1 MTGPAPRDDLQ
12 GATVLVAGGRGFI
25 GSHVVR
31 TLVRLGAK
39 PVVFGPPMTADLLED
54 LAGSIIDVTGSIED
68 RDALEGVFARYRP
81 RLVLSCVAYGAGRLG
96 LMRTGEAELSRSMA
110 VNVNGFATLL
120 DVAAHAGV
128 TRLVWTSSTVVY
140 GPATAYGPRRVT
152 EDDPTAPVTG
162 YGLTKELAERVAAHC
177 ARRGA
182 IEVVGLRLPLV
193 LGPGLWYDGVA
204 SAIANV
210 FARVAGGDPA
220 SIAFH
225 DQPLD
230 FMAATDA
237 AGAIVAAL
245 GHAGSLSGLYNLTGF
260 TASVP
265 DILACLRKAMP
276 SANVSYDRQPT
287 PVLFPLVDGARFS
300 RDTGF
305 RCAHD
310 LRSLVHQLLGTRE
323 PAHV

>member
-1 MTGPAPRDDLQ
+1 
-12 GATVLVAGGRGFI
+12 
-25 GSHVVR
+25 
-31 TLVRLGAK
+31 
-39 PVVFGPPMTADLLED
+39 MTADLLED

-68 RDALEGVFARYRP
+68 RDALEVAFKRYKP
-81 RLVLSCVAYGAGRLG
+81 GLVVSCVAHGAGRLG
-96 LMRTGEAELSRSMA
+96 LMRTGEAEFSRSMA

-120 DVAAHAGV
+120 DVAALAGV
-128 TRLVWTSSTVVY
+128 PRLVWTSSTVVY
-140 GPATAYGPRRVT
+140 GPASAYGPCRVT

-162 YGLTKELAERVAAHC
+162 YGLTKELAERVAAHRTRC
-177 ARRGA
+177 SAME
-182 IEVVGLRLPLV
+182 IVGLRLPLV

-204 SAIANV
+204 SSI
-210 FARVAGGDPA
+210 ARVFDRVANGEPA

-237 AGAIVAAL
+237 AGSIVAAL
-245 GHAGSLSGLYNLTGF
+245 AHAGSLSGLYNLTGL

-265 DILACLRKAMP
+265 DILACLLEAMP

-310 LRSLVHQLLGTRE
+310 LRSLVDQLLGTRE